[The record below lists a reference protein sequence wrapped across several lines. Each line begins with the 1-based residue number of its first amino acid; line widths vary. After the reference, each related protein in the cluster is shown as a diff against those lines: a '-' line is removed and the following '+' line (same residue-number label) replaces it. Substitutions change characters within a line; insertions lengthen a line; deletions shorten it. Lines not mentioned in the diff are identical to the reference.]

1 MKQLNADEY
10 HPNYEL
16 YVSKC
21 LYNNI
26 NEGLEQSKEQ
36 FEAFLKSIPVCKQL
50 FKYAPDK
57 WTIKE
62 VLVHIIDTERI
73 FAYRGLRIARQDFTE
88 LPGFDQDEFVL
99 NSSANTRDFNDL
111 ISEYS
116 SVRNATISLFKS
128 FKDQDLLQKGTASNS
143 PISVRALGFILIGHE
158 NHHKEIIEARYL

>member
-1 MKQLNADEY
+1 MKQLNSDEY
-10 HPNYEL
+10 HPYYEL
-16 YVSKC
+16 YISKC
-21 LYNNI
+21 PYNNI
-26 NEGLEQSKEQ
+26 NEGLGQSKEQ
-36 FEAFLKSIPVCKQL
+36 FEAFLKSIPVHKQL

-73 FAYRGLRIARQDFTE
+73 FAYRALRIARQDFTA
-88 LPGFDQDEFVL
+88 LPGFDQDEYVL

-116 SVRNATISLFKS
+116 SVRNATISLFNS
-128 FKDQDLLQKGTASNS
+128 FNEEDLRQKGTASNS
-143 PISVRALGFILIGHE
+143 PISVRALGFIFIGHQ